1 MLMPSLSVLT
11 VIADVSTATDAAV
24 GCASLFLQP
33 AHCTSPAASGI
44 ASARPHDIQ
53 LFPTGFT
60 TNASSRRSP
69 SPTTGE
75 CPPPFCARDG
85 DQRQAQNAPLTRHL
99 YQHVRVS
106 LNSGGS
112 FYRH

>member
-1 MLMPSLSVLT
+1 MWMPSLSVLT
-11 VIADVSTATDAAV
+11 MIADVSTATDAAV
-24 GCASLFLQP
+24 PSLFLQP
-33 AHCTSPAASGI
+33 AHCTSPAASSI
-44 ASARPHDIQ
+44 ASVRPHDVQ

-60 TNASSRRSP
+60 PSRRSP

-75 CPPPFCARDG
+75 CPCAREG
-85 DQRQAQNAPLTRHL
+85 DQRQAQNAPLTQQL

-112 FYRH
+112 FYRYFS